1 MLCTGCGRLPEAAGR
16 SHWLA
21 GAAGPGR
28 SLPVPTAAGAAIQ
41 PGSVRARPASP
52 RPPAGAGHAGAAS
65 PLAGP
70 GQGRRGA
77 RDPDGL
83 CPSAGAGPGLGAVDR
98 TRARDPGSAVQQRR
112 LLWWGR
118 GLRLLLGAAPGPSRP
133 TGGAHSLGKLRTTL
147 GAMCS
152 QVFPFKG
159 APVCYKE
166 SRSIDW
172 SIGNSKIMSLASLL
186 LGQIWQTRLYV
197 VQNMELLHFSPA

>member
-1 MLCTGCGRLPEAAGR
+1 MLCTGCGRLREAAGR

-83 CPSAGAGPGLGAVDR
+83 CPSAGAGPGLGAVDW

-118 GLRLLLGAAPGPSRP
+118 GRVAGCKPVSWDQVASR
-133 TGGAHSLGKLRTTL
+133 GKL
-147 GAMCS
+147 
-152 QVFPFKG
+152 
-159 APVCYKE
+159 
-166 SRSIDW
+166 
-172 SIGNSKIMSLASLL
+172 LASDASRGCSRALETHRQ
-186 LGQIWQTRLYV
+186 GTQPGEVENYTWCHV
-197 VQNMELLHFSPA
+197 